1 MKLSRV
7 FDVLAPL
14 CIAIHAGYE
23 AAPFLADGLP
33 ILFDGHAHLS
43 RTFFV
48 ARALGEGTFPG
59 PVMDWYGGY
68 RALEFY
74 SPGYFAL
81 SGAIAHGTSDVVS
94 ATKWLLF
101 GGQIAAV
108 LALYA
113 FVRRCFGD
121 PWVAAFAAILFA
133 SCAEMRMALGVV
145 CNFPTIGLY
154 VGGPLL
160 LWHVVAGGPEVGSS
174 AGTGAGRLWARFAAG
189 QALLIAGMG
198 FFHLSNTLA
207 ILPGILAFELVWLG
221 PALADSRLRK
231 LAITA
236 FVGSGVGALILLSA
250 IWIPF
255 LSGMSLVSLSIDRG
269 GRSGGLNL
277 EMVLRILSLRE
288 YTIDYLFVRAHSRA
302 WLILAVG
309 AGAVSLMP
317 IARSWGRWRRPT
329 RALVVGFAGSLLA
342 VLVIDVRAVIAT
354 AFFVFPLCAAGLDRL
369 AWLAAERAGSPG
381 RVVVIALGLT
391 AALLWPENRDTPL
404 PRYAPADALEIYA
417 QLPDTPGRGRTFDV
431 SESPMSLDA
440 FYGESSFSPYF
451 SGRAIPFGGY
461 PQASPLALNVTMA
474 LAGKLVEDLRLK
486 PTPWLSRDALDLLHL
501 LHVEFVVDRRP
512 EPILSRVAFAGPGAE
527 LVDPRIV
534 RLSGASPILACR
546 RQALVPETF
555 PAAPPGE
562 PRLMGLVRERW
573 REEPLGEHRFPSLD
587 AIYRTGHR
595 RDWPRLVALMR
606 SMKIDRARGH
616 CEVIHVERLLES
628 ANSESPEISQVDL
641 VSHRES
647 LQGAE
652 LEVDAQGPSLLRL
665 SYSDDP
671 RLRVKIDGAEV
682 ERTAD
687 ALTGAVVVH
696 VPVGRHRISLQR

>member
-1 MKLSRV
+1 MKPSRAI
-7 FDVLAPL
+7 DILAPL
-14 CIAIHAGYE
+14 CIALHAGYA

-48 ARALGEGTFPG
+48 ARTLGEGAFPG
-59 PVMDWYGGY
+59 FVMDWYGGY

-81 SGAIAHGTSDVVS
+81 SGAIAHGTSDVV
-94 ATKWLLF
+94 ATTKWILF
-101 GGQIAAV
+101 GGQVAAV

-121 PWVAAFAAILFA
+121 PLVAAFAALLFA

-145 CNFPTIGLY
+145 CNFPSVGLY

-160 LWHVVAGGPEVGSS
+160 LWHVVAGVPEPGPNVGMGS
-174 AGTGAGRLWARFAAG
+174 GRSWARFAAG

-221 PALADSRLRK
+221 RALVDSRSRK
-231 LAITA
+231 MATLAFIS
-236 FVGSGVGALILLSA
+236 SGVGALILLA
-250 IWIPF
+250 PLWAPF
-255 LSGMSLVSLSIDRG
+255 LSGMNLVSLSIDRG
-269 GRSGGLNL
+269 GRSGGLNV

-309 AGAVSLMP
+309 AGFVSLIP
-317 IARSWGRWRRPT
+317 IARSWGHWRRPT
-329 RALVVGFAGSLLA
+329 RALVAGLVGSLFA

-381 RVVVIALGLT
+381 RLAVIALGFV
-391 AALLWPENRDTPL
+391 AALVWPENRDTPL

-417 QLPDTPGRGRTFDV
+417 RLPDAPGHGRTFDV

-474 LAGKLVEDLRLK
+474 LAGKLVGDLRLR

-512 EPILSRVAFAGPGAE
+512 EPILPRVNFAGPGAV

-534 RLSGASPILACR
+534 QLSNASPILACR
-546 RQALVPETF
+546 RQTLVPETF
-555 PAAPPGE
+555 PAAPRDE

-587 AIYRTGHR
+587 SIYRTGHR
-595 RDWPRLVALMR
+595 RDWPRLVVLMR
-606 SMKIDRARGH
+606 SMKIDRARGR
-616 CEVIHVERLLES
+616 CEVIHVERLLDS
-628 ANSESPEISQVDL
+628 ANSENPEISQVDL
-641 VSHRES
+641 VSHREGS
-647 LQGAE
+647 QGAE

-665 SYSDDP
+665 SYSIDP
-671 RLRVKIDGAEV
+671 RLRVTIDGVEV

-696 VPVGRHRISLQR
+696 VPAGRHRILLQR